1 MFKSQFVKGL
11 AVALVMLALPIGWA
25 VAGNAEKSKAEKPGQ
40 GPDGKIPIF
49 ALAQKAGLTTLAAA
63 VEAAGL
69 QKTLTVDGPFTVF
82 APTNEAFAA
91 LPQGTLE
98 SLLKDPEALK
108 NILLYHV
115 VSGEVKAEDVVQLT
129 SANTAQGQAVSVMV
143 SEGGVMINDANVIQT
158 DIMAKNGVVHLIDK
172 VLLPN

>member
-1 MFKSQFVKGL
+1 MIKSQAVK
-11 AVALVMLALPIGWA
+11 VFTIALMLLALPIGMA
-25 VAGNAEKSKAEKPGQ
+25 VAGQTEKSKKDEAEK

-49 ALAQKAGLTTLAAA
+49 ALAQKAGLKTLAAA

-82 APTNEAFAA
+82 APTEEAFAA
-91 LPQGTLE
+91 LPEGTLE
-98 SLLKDPEALK
+98 NLLKDPEALK

-115 VSGEVKAEDVVQLT
+115 VSGEVKAEDVVELSEAT
-129 SANTAQGQAVSVMV
+129 TVQGQSVSVVV
-143 SEGGVMINDANVIQT
+143 SQSGVQINDANVIQT